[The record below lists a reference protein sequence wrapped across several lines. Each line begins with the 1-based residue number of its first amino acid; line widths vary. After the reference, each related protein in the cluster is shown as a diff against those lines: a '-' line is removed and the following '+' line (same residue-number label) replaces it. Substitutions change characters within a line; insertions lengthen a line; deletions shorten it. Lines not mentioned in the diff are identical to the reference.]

1 MRCSTRNP
9 GFFTIPQKP
18 GFVSRRIDVKRIAVL
33 GLTLGVFT
41 AALVAQTPARG
52 NAAAQAPRSAAA
64 AAKPL
69 DIYVL
74 DVEGGKATFFIAPS
88 GQVVLIDTGFPGGR
102 DLERIV
108 TAMDTIGVKKIDYL
122 ITTHYHVDHIGSL
135 IDLAKRVP
143 IDTFVDHGPTVE
155 AREQVANY
163 QAQYAEVWGKAKHIV
178 AKPGDKLALT
188 GIDWRIVTSAGN
200 VIKTPLPGGGKPNP
214 ACRDY
219 KEKDPNYH
227 GGLENGQSVGSVITY
242 GQFRAVDLG
251 DFLWNLEGQL
261 MCPNNPIGEVDVYFA
276 SHHGLDYSGSD
287 ALVHGLHPR
296 VSIMQNGPRKGGAPS
311 TMLTMRTSPGMED
324 LWQSH
329 WGNEAGLD
337 ENSAGVFIANVDDN
351 ATVAAIL
358 TAPPRGA
365 GAGRG
370 GRGGAPGGPGAAP
383 ATPPAPPAP
392 GAAAP
397 PALPAGSVPF
407 SGVLPAAAANM
418 PAPAAQ
424 AAPAGA
430 PGQPP
435 APPQNAGPGGRGP
448 QLQNAAH
455 TPAFW
460 IKVSA
465 MPDGSFTVT
474 NGRNGFSKTYTK
486 R

>member
-1 MRCSTRNP
+1 M
-9 GFFTIPQKP
+9 
-18 GFVSRRIDVKRIAVL
+18 KRIAIL
-33 GLTLGVFT
+33 GLTIGAFT

-52 NAAAQAPRSAAA
+52 SAAAQAPRPAAA

-74 DVEGGKATFFIAPS
+74 DVEGGKSTFFITPS

-135 IDLAKRVP
+135 IDLSKRVP
-143 IDTFVDHGPTVE
+143 IETFVDHGPTVE

-163 QAQYAEVWGKAKHIV
+163 QAQYAEVWAKAKHIV
-178 AKPGDKLALT
+178 AKPGDKLNLT

-200 VIKTPLPGGGKPNP
+200 VIKTPLSGGGKPNP
-214 ACRDY
+214 ACKDY
-219 KEKDPNYH
+219 KEKDPNYN
-227 GGLENGQSVGSVITY
+227 GGLENGQSVGSVISY

-261 MCPNNPIGEVDVYFA
+261 MCPNNPIGDVDVYFA

-311 TMLTMRTSPGMED
+311 TMFTMRTSAGMED

-351 ATVAAIL
+351 ATTAAIL

-370 GRGGAPGGPGAAP
+370 GRGGAPAGPGAAP

-392 GAAAP
+392 GAA
-397 PALPAGSVPF
+397 
-407 SGVLPAAAANM
+407 
-418 PAPAAQ
+418 PAPANAPAPVAQ
-424 AAPAGA
+424 PAAGA

-455 TPAFW
+455 TPAYW

-474 NGRNGFSKTYTK
+474 NTRNGFSKTYTK